1 MIAQFAFFRY
11 PYANGVLKMK
21 YLSSAMLVVCF
32 VLFVLFTENFM
43 VSINSKIMFW
53 DHMTSVLNREAFIT
67 ILGWGISLIFI
78 VFIAYTLSVAVILG
92 MSLAKPK
99 MEIEVRLD
107 ALASAHLLLIYAI
120 LMTCICGVPVFQII
134 TNSYILHGFANY
146 LIWLLAACALGV
158 ISNALYSLYAAIKLL
173 LKAFKD

>member
-21 YLSSAMLVVCF
+21 YLSSVMFAVCF

-53 DHMTSVLNREAFIT
+53 DHMTSVLNREAFMT
-67 ILGWGISLIFI
+67 ILGWGVALIFI
-78 VFIAYTLSVAVILG
+78 VFLTYTLTVAAILAL
-92 MSLAKPK
+92 SLAKPK
-99 MEIEVRLD
+99 IVIQVRLNSV
-107 ALASAHLLLIYAI
+107 ASAHLIVIYGI

-134 TNSYILHGFANY
+134 INTYILQGFANY
-146 LIWLLAACALGV
+146 LIWFLAPCALAV
-158 ISNALYSLYAAIKLL
+158 VFNALYSLYAAVKLL
-173 LKAFKD
+173 FKAFN

>member
-21 YLSSAMLVVCF
+21 YLSSVMFAVCF

-53 DHMTSVLNREAFIT
+53 DHMTSVLNREAFMT
-67 ILGWGISLIFI
+67 ILGWGIALIFF
-78 VFIAYTLSVAVILG
+78 VFVSYTLSVAALLALSLSRPKIVIQ
-92 MSLAKPK
+92 
-99 MEIEVRLD
+99 IRLNSI
-107 ALASAHLLLIYAI
+107 ASAHLIVIYAI

-134 TNSYILHGFANY
+134 SNTYILHGFANY
-146 LIWLLAACALGV
+146 LIWFLAPCALAV
-158 ISNALYSLYAAIKLL
+158 IFNAVYSIYSAVQRLIR
-173 LKAFKD
+173 AFN

>member
-21 YLSSAMLVVCF
+21 YLSSVMFAVCF

-53 DHMTSVLNREAFIT
+53 DHMTSVLNREAFMT
-67 ILGWGISLIFI
+67 ILGWGIALIFI
-78 VFIAYTLSVAVILG
+78 VFLSYTLTVAAILAL
-92 MSLAKPK
+92 SFAKPK
-99 MEIEVRLD
+99 IVIEVRLNSI
-107 ALASAHLLLIYAI
+107 ASAHLLVIYAI

-134 TNSYILHGFANY
+134 SNTYILHGFANY
-146 LIWLLAACALGV
+146 LIWFLAPCALAV
-158 ISNALYSLYAAIKLL
+158 IGNALYSLYAAVKLL
-173 LKAFKD
+173 FKAFN